1 MCRTIDYGRTTI
13 FSIDTVCFQKCSA
26 LKLLMFKFFRSFLCN
41 KHISICQ
48 IYGRLNKKGQ
58 SFWTLHQTLIKTP
71 FLVAH
76 IQEYQTTFQ
85 AFQFSKPLFQYHAK
99 KLHLLQQ
106 QKTTFFSEAL
116 VSDMPDMGSCLC
128 GLPAF
133 PPDCIVAKLKLTV
146 TKCPLGKSCWPP
158 LCLESEQLFVF
169 NLSKLSWEFKPF
181 VVAVNSTF
189 FKSPASSSSR
199 VSATLKHT
207 STNTAA
213 AAGKHFSTR
222 GSLVARVGRKNIA
235 PFLFFSTRTR
245 VILLHSRAEV
255 WQSERFTMPVCNTQ
269 RAPPDMASISSRQQS
284 SEWNQAGRCRRPCC
298 CCILYIRLH
307 LWIPPLR
314 HYPCTDLCIS
324 TFSICSEWHTGI
336 CEGREISVV
345 ASIPAENRN
354 RGQQGEGEGKL

>member
-1 MCRTIDYGRTTI
+1 MPKHYMCSNNNKNT
-13 FSIDTVCFQKCSA
+13 FVLA
-26 LKLLMFKFFRSFLCN
+26 L
-41 KHISICQ
+41 
-48 IYGRLNKKGQ
+48 Y
-58 SFWTLHQTLIKTP
+58 
-71 FLVAH
+71 
-76 IQEYQTTFQ
+76 
-85 AFQFSKPLFQYHAK
+85 
-99 KLHLLQQ
+99 
-106 QKTTFFSEAL
+106 
-116 VSDMPDMGSCLC
+116 MGSCLC
-128 GLPAF
+128 GLPTF
-133 PPDCIVAKLKLTV
+133 PPGCIVAEVRLTV

-189 FKSPASSSSR
+189 FKSPASSSR

-213 AAGKHFSTR
+213 AGNLGKHFSTR

-245 VILLHSRAEV
+245 VILLHSRPV
-255 WQSERFTMPVCNTQ
+255 LCQSGRGTIEVCNTQ
-269 RAPPDMASISSRQQS
+269 RAPPDMASISCQQQS
-284 SEWNQAGRCRRPCC
+284 SEWNQAGRCRRRC
-298 CCILYIRLH
+298 CCILYRLH
-307 LWIPPLR
+307 LWIPALR

-345 ASIPAENRN
+345 ASIPARKIEIEGNKVKERESCKILSVANCKLYVYYLGREFIENF
-354 RGQQGEGEGKL
+354 L